1 MNLEHEDS
9 KIEEE
14 YHNQE
19 SIVKNSDFQHKVRHV
34 RSLSDNFN
42 DDPKKVEELY
52 DKLYENLT
60 TKFKAIKISVN
71 NK

>member
-1 MNLEHEDS
+1 MKLEQDHS
-9 KIEEE
+9 KIQEEVISQQTNVE
-14 YHNQE
+14 IQP
-19 SIVKNSDFQHKVRHV
+19 KVRHV

-60 TKFKAIKISVN
+60 TKFQAIKISVTD
-71 NK
+71 K